1 MLNYSFLYIIDFLKH
16 ICTCLYIFF
25 HPVLKENSPC
35 IDLKCFVVSTT
46 NRSYCQINYHIFL
59 IINPQSNYKKT
70 KDNICLT
77 EQQKTTFVLQNTK
90 RQHLSYRTTKDNIC
104 LTEQQKQ
111 LVLCISDPIN

>member
-1 MLNYSFLYIIDFLKH
+1 MQGEFSFKRQHL
-16 ICTCLYIFF
+16 
-25 HPVLKENSPC
+25 
-35 IDLKCFVVSTT
+35 
-46 NRSYCQINYHIFL
+46 SYRT
-59 IINPQSNYKKT
+59 P